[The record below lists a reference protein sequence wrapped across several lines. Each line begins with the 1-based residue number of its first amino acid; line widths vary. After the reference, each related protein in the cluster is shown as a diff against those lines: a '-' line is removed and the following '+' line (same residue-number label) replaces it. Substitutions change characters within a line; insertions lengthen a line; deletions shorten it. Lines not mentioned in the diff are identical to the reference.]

1 MEIHDF
7 DAPWQSPD
15 WVRWTMRMIRSYEH
29 LLGESLI
36 AIGDGTIDG
45 RSIDDVSL
53 HDGSSESELARA
65 LFEAPFAVLAHNT
78 ASDPLFVYGNRTALD
93 LWEVDLPTLL
103 TMPSRQSAE
112 SDVQPERGAMLQR
125 GLERG
130 FIEDYGGV
138 RISASGRRFRIE
150 GATIWNVFD
159 AAACNDEFA
168 DERRVG
174 QAGRVGQAATFS
186 NWHDCDAPN
195 R

>member
-29 LLGESLI
+29 LLGKSLI
-36 AIGDGTIDG
+36 AIDGK
-45 RSIDDVSL
+45 SI
-53 HDGSSESELARA
+53 GASELELARA
-65 LFEAPFAVLAHNT
+65 LFEAPFAVLAHN
-78 ASDPLFVYGNRTALD
+78 AVSDPLFVYGNRTALD